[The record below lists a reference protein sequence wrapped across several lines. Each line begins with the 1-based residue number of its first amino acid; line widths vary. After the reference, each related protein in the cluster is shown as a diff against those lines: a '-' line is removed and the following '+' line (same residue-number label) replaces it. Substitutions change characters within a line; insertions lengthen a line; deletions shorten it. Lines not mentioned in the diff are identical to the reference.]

1 MPTTSKK
8 LKLQKTK
15 LLYADLEKA
24 SQRLKEICGK
34 PFTTTNRDA
43 TIKRFEF
50 TFEVA
55 WKLIKTLVELSG
67 RKSASPRS
75 SIRIAADIGLLEQPE
90 KWLKFLEVR
99 NMTVH
104 IYKEKM
110 IQEVY
115 PQAKKFPKLV
125 DQLLVSAKSY
135 LDS

>member
-1 MPTTSKK
+1 MPSLSKK
-8 LKLQKTK
+8 LKMQKAK

-24 SQRLKEICGK
+24 SKRLKEICVS
-34 PFTTTNRDA
+34 PFTIANRDA

-67 RKSASPRS
+67 RKTASPRS
-75 SIRIAADIGLLEQPE
+75 SIRVAADIDLLDEPE
-90 KWLKFLEVR
+90 KWLKFLELR

-104 IYKEKM
+104 IYKEEM
-110 IQEVY
+110 INEVY
-115 PQAKKFPKLV
+115 PEAKRFPQLV
-125 DQLLVSAKSY
+125 KQLLITAKTH